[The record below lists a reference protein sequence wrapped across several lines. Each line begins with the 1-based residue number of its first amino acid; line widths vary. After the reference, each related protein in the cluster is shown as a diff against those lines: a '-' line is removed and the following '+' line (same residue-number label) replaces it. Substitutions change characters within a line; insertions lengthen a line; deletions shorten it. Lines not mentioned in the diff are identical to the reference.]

1 MLTHLETDILE
12 HEVKWALESI
22 MMKKPN
28 GGDRILAGLF
38 QILKDDAL
46 KGCTQYV
53 SKFGKLSR
61 GHRTGKGPF
70 HSNPKE
76 RQCQTMFKY
85 RTIVLISHGSKVML
99 KIRQARLQQ
108 YMNREPD
115 IKWPAS
121 TGSQK
126 KQESSSKTST
136 SASLTMPKPLT
147 VGITKN
153 CGKFLKIW
161 EYWITLPAS

>member
-1 MLTHLETDILE
+1 MLWKCCI
-12 HEVKWALESI
+12 
-22 MMKKPN
+22 
-28 GGDRILAGLF
+28 
-38 QILKDDAL
+38 
-46 KGCTQYV
+46 QYV

-85 RTIVLISHGSKVML
+85 CTIVLISHGSKVML

-108 YMNREPD
+108 YMNREPE
-115 IKWPAS
+115 IKWPGS

-147 VGITKN
+147 VGITKH

-161 EYWITLPAS
+161 EYWITLPASWKICMQVKKQQLEPDMEHGKHGKEYIKAVYCHPYLN